1 MLFAKRYCILS
12 VNPKK
17 EVTMDLKSRY
27 ESLCKFT
34 QETFS
39 QTTCS
44 LVEKALHFAA
54 ERMEGYSRYDG
65 TPLLDHDVAV
75 AEIVAR
81 EIGLGRNS
89 TIASILHDVLRIA
102 NKEHPETV
110 DSLSHEIRQE
120 FGDQVL
126 GIIVGLCKISN
137 IKLKISKEQADDF
150 RDMIVSYSEDPRVIL
165 IKLADRLEVMRNLSI
180 FPAEKRKKK
189 SWESMNLYAQIAH
202 KLGLYNLK
210 SELEDLALKHLE
222 PKDYEYISRRLEETE
237 SERQTFI
244 ARFIAPILEKIDQQ
258 GIKYHVKSRTKS
270 IYSIWN
276 KMRKQNV
283 DFDGVYDIFALR
295 IIIDCEPEREKQ
307 YCWTIYS
314 IVSDFYTPNPKRMRD
329 WITIPKK
336 NGYESLH
343 TTVSAGEGRWVEI
356 QIRTERMDA
365 VAERGIAAHWRYKGV
380 QQGGQTSEQ
389 WLSRLREALE
399 ETTHSLTQRFDATPA
414 SGEIFVFTPNGDIRK
429 LPEGATVLDFA
440 FDIHTS
446 LGSTCTGGKVNNRAV
461 PIREVLRNGDIVEVM
476 TQKNQ
481 TPKADWLSFC
491 VTSKARSRIKSFIR
505 EEQLKHARIGREELE
520 RKLKNWKIQLPIDEV
535 VAYLCRHFKVRT
547 GREMHSMI
555 AEQKV
560 EMSQIKDILQSWISG
575 EADAERRAAA
585 AEAERKKEELQ
596 SANYTPSRSSDA
608 LVIDEKIN
616 NIEYKLA
623 KCCNPIKGDDIFG
636 FVTISSGITIHRT
649 DCPNAARL
657 RENYPYRVMEA
668 RWRSNAD
675 GSFRATIN
683 IVAQD
688 VAGIANHIT
697 EVITKEL
704 KLNMRTFNFSSRGDG
719 TAVGSVSVEVPSA
732 AVVDML
738 SHSIMRIKGVQRA
751 YRVNN

>member
-1 MLFAKRYCILS
+1 MDALTRY
-12 VNPKK
+12 
-17 EVTMDLKSRY
+17 KSFR
-27 ESLCKFT
+27 EFVAR
-34 QETFS
+34 TFS
-39 QTTCS
+39 VTTQQA
-44 LVEKALHFAA
+44 VDKALVFAA
-54 ERMEGYSRYDG
+54 EKMEQYSRYNG
-65 TPLLDHDVAV
+65 RPLLDHDVAV
-75 AEIVAR
+75 GEIVAR

-89 TIASILHDVLRIA
+89 TVAAILHDVMRIA
-102 NKEHPETV
+102 VKEQPDKVDELTRTV
-110 DSLSHEIRQE
+110 KAE
-120 FGDQVL
+120 FGEQVL

-137 IKLKISKEQADDF
+137 IKLKVSKEQADDF

-165 IKLADRLEVMRNLSI
+165 IKLADRLEVMRNLDI
-180 FPAEKRKKK
+180 FPPEKRRKK
-189 SWESMNLYAQIAH
+189 SWESLNLYAQIAH
-202 KLGLYNLK
+202 KLGLYALK
-210 SELEDLALKHLE
+210 SELEDLALKWLE
-222 PKDYEYISRRLEETE
+222 NKDYEYICRRLEETE

-244 ARFIAPILEKIDQQ
+244 ARFLVPIEERLKTIPNL
-258 GIKYHVKSRTKS
+258 KYHIKSRTKS
-270 IYSIWN
+270 VYSIWN

-283 DFDGVYDIFALR
+283 GFEGVYDIFALR
-295 IIIDCEPEREKQ
+295 IIIDCEREMEKQ
-307 YCWTIYS
+307 LCWTIYS
-314 IVSDFYTPNPKRMRD
+314 VVSDCYTPNPKRMRD
-329 WITIPKK
+329 WVTIPKK

-356 QIRTERMDA
+356 QIRSERMDA

-380 QQGGQTSEQ
+380 NQGAQTSEQ
-389 WLSRLREALE
+389 WLGRLREALE
-399 ETTHSLTQRFDATPA
+399 ETTHSLSQRFDAKPT

-440 FDIHTS
+440 FDIHTN

-505 EEQLKHARIGREELE
+505 EEQMKFARQGREELE
-520 RKLKNWKIQLPIDEV
+520 RKLKNWKLQVTIDEA
-535 VAYLCRHFKVRT
+535 VAYLCKHYKVRT
-547 GREMHSMI
+547 GREIYSMI
-555 AEQKV
+555 ATQKI
-560 EMSQIKDILQSWISG
+560 EFLSIKEILQRWLSG
-575 EADAERRAAA
+575 EVDEERRAAA
-585 AEAERKKEELQ
+585 AEADKRKEESKLQ
-596 SANYTPSRSSDA
+596 DVQPSRSSDA

-657 RENYPYRVMEA
+657 KENYPYRVMEA

-675 GSFRATIN
+675 GSFRATIA

-688 VAGIANHIT
+688 MAGLANQIT
-697 EVITKEL
+697 EIVTREL
-704 KLNMRTFNFSSRGDG
+704 KLNIRGLNFSSRADG
-719 TAVGSVSVEVPSA
+719 TAYGTVSVEVSGA
-732 AVVDML
+732 TIVDTL
-738 SHSIMRIKGVQRA
+738 IHSIMKVKGVQRA